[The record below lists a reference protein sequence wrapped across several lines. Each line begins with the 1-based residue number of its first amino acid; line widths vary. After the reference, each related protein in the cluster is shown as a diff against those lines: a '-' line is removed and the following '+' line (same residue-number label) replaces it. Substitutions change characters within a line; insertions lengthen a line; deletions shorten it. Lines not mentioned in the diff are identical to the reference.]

1 MGPHTQRIKEVFVNV
16 NSYEHSR
23 LSQNCRFQFASS
35 FREIKSV
42 LGLAEFSSR
51 TSMEQG
57 CEGSKIELCV
67 VSTTRWKRLG
77 EKASGEA
84 RKQTSA
90 VV

>member
-1 MGPHTQRIKEVFVNV
+1 M
-16 NSYEHSR
+16 
-23 LSQNCRFQFASS
+23 
-35 FREIKSV
+35 
-42 LGLAEFSSR
+42 GLAEFSIR

-77 EKASGEA
+77 EKTSGEA